1 MAVLRRRSK
10 DSSAS
15 ATPLT
20 LDGGLAADPL
30 PGMEGPILLGR
41 HNIGVI
47 IPAGVAA
54 AVPLQTPLHGAH
66 AALGASFVEFAGYD
80 MPVHYGSI
88 KDEHVAVRTAA
99 GLFDVSHMSNLWVT
113 GKKAAAA
120 LAKCTPSDPTKVPVG
135 KGKYTVLLRDDGTIV
150 DDLFYFHVAPDRFYV
165 IPNAGRNAVVAEHL
179 AVNLPG
185 VHVEDVTKTTGI
197 LALQGPKARDV
208 LAAASTDTPP
218 KFHHLVDMTVAGVK
232 CMVSG
237 TGYTGEKGVE
247 LYVPADGVLAVWEH
261 LLAVGKPHGLKP
273 IGLGARDTLRL
284 EKGYCLAGN
293 EFEGG
298 RTPIEAGLEWAMDWS
313 GDFLG
318 KARLQRQKDAGDH
331 LRLVGLL
338 QEKGIPRH
346 GYPVHK
352 QGQTIGKVTSGTL
365 SPTLDQG
372 IALAYVK
379 GADLGDDVNVE
390 VRGKAM
396 PAKVVKTPF
405 V

>member
-1 MAVLRRRSK
+1 
-10 DSSAS
+10 
-15 ATPLT
+15 
-20 LDGGLAADPL
+20 
-30 PGMEGPILLGR
+30 
-41 HNIGVI
+41 
-47 IPAGVAA
+47 
-54 AVPLQTPLHGAH
+54 VPLQTPLHGAH

-88 KDEHVAVRTAA
+88 KDEHMTVRNAV

-120 LAKCTPSDPTKVPVG
+120 LAKVTPSDPTKVPLG
-135 KGKYTVLLRDDGTIV
+135 KGKYTVILRDDGAIV
-150 DDLFYFHVAPDRFYV
+150 DDTFYFHLAADKFYV
-165 IPNAGRNAVVAEHL
+165 IPNAGRNTVVAEHITS
-179 AVNLPG
+179 NTPG
-185 VHVEDVTKTTGI
+185 VKVEDVTTQHGI

-208 LAAASTDTPP
+208 LAGASADAPP
-218 KFHHLVDMTVAGVK
+218 KFHHIVDMTIAGVK

-237 TGYTGEKGVE
+237 SGYTGEKGVE
-247 LYVPADGVLAVWEH
+247 LYVPTEGLVKVWEH
-261 LLAVGKPHGLKP
+261 LLSVGKAHGIKP

-298 RTPIEAGLEWAMDWS
+298 RTPIEAGLEWVIDWNV
-313 GDFLG
+313 DFLG

-346 GYPVHK
+346 GYPIHK
-352 QGQTIGKVTSGTL
+352 AGQTVGKVTSGTL
-365 SPTLDQG
+365 SPTLEQG
-372 IALAYVK
+372 IALGYVK
-379 GADLGDDVNVE
+379 GADLGDEVNVE

-396 PAKVVKTPF
+396 PAKIVKTPF

>member
-1 MAVLRRRSK
+1 M
-10 DSSAS
+10 
-15 ATPLT
+15 
-20 LDGGLAADPL
+20 
-30 PGMEGPILLGR
+30 
-41 HNIGVI
+41 
-47 IPAGVAA
+47 
-54 AVPLQTPLHGAH
+54 PLQTPLHGAH

-88 KDEHVAVRTAA
+88 KEEHVTVRTAA

-120 LAKCTPSDPTKVPVG
+120 LAKATPSDPAKVPVG
-135 KGKYTVLLRDDGTIV
+135 KGKYTVVLREDGTIV
-150 DDLFYFHVAPDRFYV
+150 DDAFYFKLAEDRFYL

-179 AVNLPG
+179 ATHTKG
-185 VHVEDVTKTTGI
+185 VKVEDVTKETGI

-208 LAAASTDTPP
+208 LALVSTDTPP
-218 KFHHLVDMTVAGVK
+218 KFHHIAEMAVCGVK

-247 LYVPADGVLAVWEH
+247 LYVPNDGLPAVWNG
-261 LLAVGKPHGLKP
+261 LLAAGKPLGLKP

-284 EKGYCLAGN
+284 EKAYCLAGN

-298 RTPIEAGLEWAMDWS
+298 RTPIEAGLEWTMDWS

-318 KARLQRQKDAGDH
+318 KATLQRQKDEGSH
-331 LRLVGLL
+331 RRLVGLL

-346 GYPVHK
+346 GYAIHK
-352 QGQTIGKVTSGTL
+352 HGQTVGKVTSGTL
-365 SPTLDQG
+365 SPSLDQG
-372 IALAYVK
+372 IALGYVQ
-379 GADLGDDVNVE
+379 GAEVGDDVTVD

-396 PAKVVKTPF
+396 AAKIVKTPF